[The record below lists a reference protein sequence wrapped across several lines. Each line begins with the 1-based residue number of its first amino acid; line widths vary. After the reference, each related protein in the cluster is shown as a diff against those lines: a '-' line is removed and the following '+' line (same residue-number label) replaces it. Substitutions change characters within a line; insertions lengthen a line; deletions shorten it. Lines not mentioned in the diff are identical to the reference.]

1 MPKLIT
7 TLFDRIRTKESDE
20 MAEARIRA
28 QQNLEFRASQLMAR
42 QNARQAAA

>member
-7 TLFDRIRTKESDE
+7 TLIDRIRPKESEE

-28 QQNLEFRASQLMAR
+28 QQNLEYRASQLMAR
-42 QNARQAAA
+42 QNARRAA